1 MIDLIT
7 IVFEQELPV
16 LKVQAQSIELYCQD
30 IGIRNIY
37 VVVND
42 NESVTKQI
50 NPAWWGKFSDRV
62 TIINRGAF
70 STSYVSN
77 GWLSQQALKLQTAA
91 ISYNTWSIILD
102 AKSIFTKPLLRSELF
117 DEQGKP
123 CVGQLD
129 VYPVFEPS
137 RQITNKL
144 FNIKL
149 QKQLGPGGV
158 PFLMNNSVVRA
169 MIVEVETLTERDFP
183 TWFQEQGMLTEFILY
198 SGFVQYRYGSLD
210 VLHNTS
216 KNKLTNMNVC
226 HSEVASFDRKFTE
239 MAKSSSVSI
248 HRNAW
253 SQLAQEQRWQ
263 YRDFL
268 VERGLAKASL
278 L

>member
-42 NESVTKQI
+42 NKSVDQQI

-62 TIINRGAF
+62 TIINRSAF
-70 STSYVSN
+70 STSYVDD

-91 ISYNTWSIILD
+91 ISYNSWSIILD
-102 AKSIFTKPLLRSELF
+102 AKTIFTKPVLCVELF
-117 DEQGKP
+117 DKQGKP

-129 VYPVFEPS
+129 VQLVFEPS

-144 FNIKL
+144 FNVDL

-158 PFLMNNSVVRA
+158 PFLMNNTVVRA
-169 MIVEVETLTERDFP
+169 MIVEIEKLTDKDFP
-183 TWFQEQGMLTEFILY
+183 TWFQDQGMLTEFILY
-198 SGFVQYRYGSLD
+198 SGFVLHRYGSLD
-210 VLHNTS
+210 VLYNTS
-216 KNKLTNMNVC
+216 KNKLKPTNVC
-226 HSEVASFDRKFTE
+226 HSEVASFDRKFKE
-239 MAKSSSVSI
+239 MANSSSVSI
-248 HRNAW
+248 HRDAW
-253 SQLAQEQRWQ
+253 SQLTQEQCWQ

-268 VERGLAKASL
+268 VEQGIGTAGLL
-278 L
+278 